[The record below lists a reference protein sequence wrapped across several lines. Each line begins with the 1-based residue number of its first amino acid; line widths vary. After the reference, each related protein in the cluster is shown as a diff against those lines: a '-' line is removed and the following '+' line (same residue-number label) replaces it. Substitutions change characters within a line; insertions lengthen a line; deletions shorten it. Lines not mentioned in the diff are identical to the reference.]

1 MALRGLAR
9 QVCPPVLWDLA
20 DAIKRRVA
28 KSGGAPLAVSVG
40 GQKVTS
46 CGQRTALL
54 GPIDMRSA
62 QSSIFVGD
70 DCLIEG
76 TLVTEKHDSVIRIGN
91 NTFIGGGTLLDCAS
105 LIEIGDD
112 VLISY
117 GGILADSDNH
127 STNLSLRRGDL
138 ARWRSGNY
146 DWTHAPIKPIR
157 IENGAWLGARVI
169 ILKGVTIGEGAIVGA
184 GSVVRSNVPP
194 FTIVAGNPAEI
205 IREIPPHER

>member
-1 MALRGLAR
+1 
-9 QVCPPVLWDLA
+9 
-20 DAIKRRVA
+20 
-28 KSGGAPLAVSVG
+28 
-40 GQKVTS
+40 
-46 CGQRTALL
+46 
-54 GPIDMRSA
+54 
-62 QSSIFVGD
+62 
-70 DCLIEG
+70 
-76 TLVTEKHDSVIRIGN
+76 
-91 NTFIGGGTLLDCAS
+91 